1 MPSIAFALPI
11 LPGKTDAARRF
22 TEEVLGSRRGE
33 FEESEHHL
41 GITKESWHL
50 QSGPEGDMALIYFEA
65 ADPAH
70 ALEQFGKSQ
79 VPFDRWFKR
88 QVQMQDLSGVDISQP
103 GHGPPSELV
112 LDWQAS
118 PLAV

>member
-11 LPGKTDAARRF
+11 LAGKTDAARRF

-41 GITKESWHL
+41 GITRESWYL
-50 QSGPEGDMALIYFEA
+50 QSGPEGDMALVYFEA

-70 ALEQFGKSQ
+70 ALAEFGKSQ
-79 VPFDRWFKR
+79 APFDRWFKQ
-88 QVQMQDLSGVDISQP
+88 QVLDLSGVDISQP
-103 GHGPPSELV
+103 APGPPSEVV

-118 PLAV
+118 EVAV